1 MHKSC
6 PLSKVDICLIYVNYF
21 SILMLLKRFMSIM
34 IIILV
39 IIIMMQQ
46 CSVPQKYVLLFK
58 ETVHFIQSTVA
69 LTSGKT
75 SDHISEN
82 EEEGRRTWL
91 NVMWLKLIHY
101 LVCEDV
107 RLIFI
112 SKSGRLT
119 MKTIIPMIP
128 CYFTMSPNYVFQVF
142 LRHLLWQKL
151 CNVHLRKI

>member
-1 MHKSC
+1 MQWDVGTVISCGGYPELMHKSC

-82 EEEGRRTWL
+82 EEEGRRT
-91 NVMWLKLIHY
+91 
-101 LVCEDV
+101 
-107 RLIFI
+107 
-112 SKSGRLT
+112 
-119 MKTIIPMIP
+119 
-128 CYFTMSPNYVFQVF
+128 
-142 LRHLLWQKL
+142 
-151 CNVHLRKI
+151 